1 MGKVKILWVK
11 ANKLLPVQ
19 SGGDIRSFNIIRQ
32 LASRHEITL
41 FSYYDGQ
48 TDAAYER
55 DLQTAF
61 PGAVCLST
69 GRSNGSGW
77 RRGLDYLLRLPGSL
91 PYAVARF
98 ASNAVRRRLRQWYS
112 NRAFDVV
119 ICDFLDAAVNLPERR
134 SIPTILF
141 QHNVESEIW
150 RRHSVNE
157 RNRARRLLYQI
168 EFSRMLGYER
178 RMVSKFARVLAVSEH
193 DRKLMSAWVD
203 ASRIVVVPT
212 GVDLE
217 KFYPDP
223 SVARADGLITFV
235 GAMDWEPNVDAVEYF
250 CRQILPRIQ
259 ACVSGARFRIVG
271 RNPGP
276 RVNTLQG
283 SDVEVTGSV
292 PSIVEHLRA
301 SAVVVV
307 PLRVGGGTRLKI
319 YEAMATGKAVVSTS
333 VGAEGL
339 DVENGV
345 DLILADQ
352 PEAFAAAVQ
361 SLLQDRELRRR
372 YEVAAR
378 ACANRYSWQAVSEK
392 LDPVLRSVAGEP
404 LTLDVGYVPAQKLEV
419 R

>member
-1 MGKVKILWVK
+1 
-11 ANKLLPVQ
+11 
-19 SGGDIRSFNIIRQ
+19 
-32 LASRHEITL
+32 
-41 FSYYDGQ
+41 
-48 TDAAYER
+48 
-55 DLQTAF
+55 
-61 PGAVCLST
+61 
-69 GRSNGSGW
+69 
-77 RRGLDYLLRLPGSL
+77 
-91 PYAVARF
+91 
-98 ASNAVRRRLRQWYS
+98 
-112 NRAFDVV
+112 
-119 ICDFLDAAVNLPERR
+119 
-134 SIPTILF
+134 
-141 QHNVESEIW
+141 
-150 RRHSVNE
+150 
-157 RNRARRLLYQI
+157 
-168 EFSRMLGYER
+168 
-178 RMVSKFARVLAVSEH
+178 
-193 DRKLMSAWVD
+193 
-203 ASRIVVVPT
+203 
-212 GVDLE
+212 
-217 KFYPDP
+217 
-223 SVARADGLITFV
+223 
-235 GAMDWEPNVDAVEYF
+235 
-250 CRQILPRIQ
+250 
-259 ACVSGARFRIVG
+259 
-271 RNPGP
+271 
-276 RVNTLQG
+276 VNTLQG

-392 LDPVLRSVAGEP
+392 FDPVLRSVAGEP